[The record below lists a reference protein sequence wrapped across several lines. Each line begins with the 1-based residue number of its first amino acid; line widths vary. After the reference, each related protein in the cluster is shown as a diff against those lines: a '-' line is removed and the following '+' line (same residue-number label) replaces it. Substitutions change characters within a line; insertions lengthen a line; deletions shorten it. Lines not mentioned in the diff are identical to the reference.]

1 MTILSELGQ
10 NFNSL
15 PRAVVFHQPD
25 VNFEKKSEDDK
36 KSMKTFRGGKGLI
49 NAEDTPPGDVPLLI
63 LLFERFLKL
72 YAG

>member
-25 VNFEKKSEDDK
+25 VDFEKKSEDDK
-36 KSMKTFRGGKGLI
+36 KKDENLSRGQRV
-49 NAEDTPPGDVPLLI
+49 N
-63 LLFERFLKL
+63 
-72 YAG
+72 